1 MTGADRSRT
10 GLVALLAAET
20 VSTAGTR
27 MSAIALPWL
36 VLRSTGDP
44 ARTGLVVLVEFLPM
58 VVLQVLGAPLIDRFG
73 AKRVSVVG
81 NVGAGLALG
90 CVPLLALADDLAL
103 VPLLCCVFVAGLLRG
118 PADSASQILVPAVAG
133 NARMPLDRVTALVDG
148 AQRAAGLLGAPVGAV
163 LIAVVGASSVV
174 ALDAVS
180 FLVAAV
186 LVAAAV
192 PRAAGVTREP
202 ATAGG
207 GPAAGGHAAGGQ
219 VAGGQVAE
227 GGYVAQLRVGLVHL
241 GRDRLLRSIAGMVL
255 FTNLVDAACSGLLL
269 IVWARD
275 RFDSATPVGL
285 VGGALGGGALLG
297 ALAVSAVGPRL
308 PRRWTFAVAFLVAG
322 APRLVVLAL
331 GVPLWTVVLVW
342 AVAGVAAGA
351 INPLLAA
358 AEYERVPR
366 ELQARVLGA
375 LGGVAWAGIPFGAL
389 LAGLLVQATDLRT
402 ALVVGAVLYGLT
414 TLDPFVRPAWALM
427 DRRPV
432 GPLPLP
438 PVPGARPGRLVD
450 EPDTFVHE

>member
-1 MTGADRSRT
+1 MTDADRSRT

-44 ARTGLVVLVEFLPM
+44 ARTGLVVLVEILPM
-58 VVLQVLGAPLIDRFG
+58 VVLQVLGAPLIDRLG

-118 PADSASQILVPAVAG
+118 PADSASQILVPAVAED
-133 NARMPLDRVTALVDG
+133 ARMPLDRVTALVDG
-148 AQRAAGLLGAPVGAV
+148 AQRAASLLGAPVGAV

-174 ALDAVS
+174 ALDAAS
-180 FLVAAV
+180 FFVAAL

-192 PRAAGVTREP
+192 PRAAGVTRGP
-202 ATAGG
+202 ATAGADPVTG
-207 GPAAGGHAAGGQ
+207 
-219 VAGGQVAE
+219 

-241 GRDRLLRSIAGMVL
+241 VRDRLLRSIAGMVL

-285 VGGALGGGALLG
+285 VGGALGGGAVLG

-342 AVAGVAAGA
+342 AVSGFAAGA

-389 LAGLLVQATDLRT
+389 LAGLLVEATDLRT

-414 TLDPFVRPAWALM
+414 TLDPFIRPAWALM
-427 DRRPV
+427 DRRPAD
-432 GPLPLP
+432 PLPDPL
-438 PVPGARPGRLVD
+438 PGALPDPLPGASPGGLRA
-450 EPDTFVHE
+450 EPSGSNTRSIP